1 MTTREHNI
9 LITLGLLLLV
19 GLAYLTGRLAF
30 PELFAHRMIAA
41 GTQED
46 FRGVARLMLAD
57 L

>member
-1 MTTREHNI
+1 
-9 LITLGLLLLV
+9 
-19 GLAYLTGRLAF
+19 
-30 PELFAHRMIAA
+30 MIAA